1 MPNTHTWSIA
11 NLERNTS
18 DDGVTIAHWRCEST
32 DGTHTASAYGT
43 TGHTPNPSDS
53 DFIPYDDL
61 TEANVLAWVH
71 EQVVQADTEAAN
83 DAKITELATPTSTTG
98 MPW

>member
-18 DDGVTIAHWRCEST
+18 DDGVTIAHWRCSST
-32 DGTHTASAYGT
+32 DGTNTASAYGT
-43 TGHTPNPSDS
+43 TSHTPDPTSDS
-53 DFIPYDDL
+53 FVAYADL
-61 TEANVLAWVH
+61 TEADVLEWVH
-71 EQVVQADTEAAN
+71 EQVVKADVEEAN
-83 DAKITELATPTSTTG
+83 DAKIAELANPTSTTG

>member
-11 NLERNTS
+11 DLERNTS

-32 DGTHTASAYGT
+32 DETNTVSAYGT
-43 TGHTPNPSDS
+43 TSHTPNPSDS
-53 DFIPYDDL
+53 DFIPYADL
-61 TEANVLAWVH
+61 TEAKVLEWVH
-71 EQVVQADTEAAN
+71 EQVNKADTEAAN
-83 DAKITELATPTSTTG
+83 DAKIAELANPTSTTG